1 MINWLWMIP
10 WIVIIIFYAGWHF
23 GSKETARKESRR
35 QMKEQCDRNS
45 ELSMRKTIEE
55 LYRHLDN
62 LENRIER
69 IYAMKATKEERNN
82 G

>member
-1 MINWLWMIP
+1 MINWFWVIP
-10 WIVIIIFYAGWHF
+10 WIVIIIFSAGWHF
-23 GSKETARKESRR
+23 GGKEAVRKESRR

-45 ELSMRKTIEE
+45 EMSMRKTIEE

-62 LENRIER
+62 LESKIEQ
-69 IYAMKATKEERNN
+69 IYATRIKEEHNN